1 MSSANQRT
9 LFQTWS
15 ASLCASGASK
25 MTHCFKKAPQ
35 RQKVGTNENQDKSQ
49 KREKEN
55 AYPSCSLWAE
65 VGRAIS
71 VNQSPQEARE
81 LDDDLMLIAADEA
94 EKSLENR
101 VESVADASKRG
112 SAGIHADLP
121 GYDSSSGK
129 VWIYPTNFPAR
140 DYQLKISEAALFQNT
155 LVCLPTGLGKTFI
168 AAVVMYN
175 FYRWYPSG
183 RIVFMAP
190 TKPLVAQ
197 QIEACYKVMGIPQQ
211 HMAELTGSIPAL
223 QRRELWRSRRVF
235 FLTPQVMMNDLSRNT
250 CPRSQVK
257 CVVIDEAHKALGN
270 HAYCQVV
277 RELWNQTKQF
287 RVLALSATPGG
298 DIKAVQQVI
307 SNLLI
312 SHIELRSEES
322 PDIQAYSHQRTL
334 EKIVVPLGES
344 LTEYQTRYLQVLE
357 KFTSRLTQ
365 MRVLNHYDLHA
376 LTKYQLILA
385 REQFRCN
392 PPPHIMGAQHGVLE
406 GDFAMCI
413 SLYHGYELLQQ
424 MGLRSLFLFTQNII
438 LGSKESSRARNELQ
452 HSPVFMALYRDMEDM
467 FLALTKGPNEQYF
480 YSHPKLQKLDEVVQQ
495 HFSTWSENSG
505 SCPDSGNISGGINTR
520 VIIFSSFRE
529 SVQEI
534 AEMLN
539 RHQPLIRV
547 MTFMGQ
553 ASAGKGVRGF
563 TQKEQL
569 EVVHRFRNGGFNVL
583 VSTCV
588 GEEGLDIGEVDLI
601 VCFDAQKSPIRLIQR
616 MGRTGR
622 RRQGRIVIILAEGR
636 EERTYN
642 QSQSNRRK
650 VNKCITG
657 NKHSFQMFPHSPR
670 MLPIG
675 VTPTLHKMH
684 ITCGNFESK
693 HTNHGSIKGRQSLPR
708 DTLSLLNPPAQEGGE
723 QECVKEDSFLNL
735 AEQALWTS
743 TMKLQENE
751 PQPVLRQS
759 SFLSV
764 SADSQPHEVCV
775 QSLVRDL
782 SLWEWRHWQNRP
794 LPTHRVEHSSRCL
807 HFTTIMDLLDRMKLR
822 EEADYKHDT
831 ELIAHLQKEDVVG
844 CKDDSRVPK
853 KTRGKAPQQKRSK
866 ATFLGQDFRTPI
878 STAKMETKE
887 VIDEEESKTHTTL
900 SASLTSI
907 KRKVSSD
914 NGFDIIQGK
923 EGLNAF
929 QCSYDSSAAD
939 MNVANGIS
947 GHSKVKLPAQE
958 EQLQN
963 CSGDSQGE
971 SIETKPDPPCNLHSE
986 CSSLEDMFYLPKW
999 NVYPTLH
1006 HLKQYSA
1013 ALRIILS
1020 NVKKFLSTPPPGIF
1034 GLTCLFN
1041 NQPAGLGEPKDTCYD
1056 PVEEIDQFQDF
1067 NIEAD
1072 QNYVHSDFV
1081 KSNMAADLPEPSDA
1095 PEINLKLA
1103 LLPGNR
1109 LSYGPAKMPNS
1120 PSWDVLFD
1128 DGLDGKEAYKKTDV
1142 LLESKKHVE
1151 FTDLDVSVNLFGDDE
1166 AFLQVTLPEIDT
1178 LKKTSVISNR
1188 QDVPQCGQT
1197 TPGVRHAS
1205 NSFNPS
1211 YSSESLML
1219 PQPIEKLAHQ
1229 KNSEAFDLSQDIF
1242 SVNFDLGF
1250 YLDSD
1255 EEETAEQGLSMATR
1269 PMADGEF
1276 PSLPLIQTSEPT
1288 NFTLGIAS
1296 TPKVCSM
1303 DRKAVSSLMAKTNLS
1318 PIVTESKNLVK
1329 SNASTPTPAF
1339 ASSNCTS
1346 LKIFPKEWS
1355 SQAQPCGTDNT
1366 SFRQSLLQTEKTL
1379 NQDPACSGTPSS
1391 DSEDEVVIR
1400 KQGHQGKVN
1409 PLASPE
1415 SEESEAESVYDFKQT
1430 SVTQH
1435 KVSRP
1440 CKRSHTTMKSKKAM
1454 HREGKQFL
1462 DEEAE
1467 LSEEGGSASSDEYDG
1482 EELDQSLQGFV
1493 VDTTQFSQ
1501 GLNDSEMHGFYLKSV
1516 KSPAIGNKFRM
1527 VYKSRCSKDI
1537 FSQVPEQDETYAEDS
1552 FVVSGS
1558 ELEEV
1563 GSAADEEEEE
1573 AEVEIMPEDSYVDG
1587 RRLYA
1592 TRHRIRLRQTRTTGE
1607 MADLQTKVPWKTKR
1621 SRIVQ
1626 MEDSSDSEEE
1636 GEGKKRKMLL
1646 AEETCISERPDEK
1659 SFKALQ
1665 LHSLPGFEH
1674 SQNVERSTKQVM
1686 QQQEEMTRQKFRNQ
1700 ALLSEKLDF
1709 KESLSTSLV
1718 TAQAAG
1724 ASFSVADGPV
1734 DFGVSIIQA
1743 PASPPC
1749 VSILV
1754 DSHCISSGA
1763 EIVSSLRLKHG
1774 AAVQVCSLVN
1784 CDFIVSNR
1792 MAVEWQS
1799 ESDIA
1804 NPQSRKRLQDR
1815 IQSLQALFDRVCFIV
1830 EKDRT
1835 KPGEPLRSF
1844 QRSRYYD
1851 STVAA
1856 LVRAGIRLL
1865 VSQGPEDTAA
1875 LLAELAQVEL
1885 RNGQAICVPLEVK
1898 GPRLQALQFYLTLPC
1913 VTYINAL
1920 YMCHRFS
1927 SVSHLVSSSVDAL
1940 QAGAYISRSR
1950 AEEIYRCLHY
1960 SCDTT
1965 LIKDVTSKNSL

>member
-1 MSSANQRT
+1 M
-9 LFQTWS
+9 
-15 ASLCASGASK
+15 
-25 MTHCFKKAPQ
+25 
-35 RQKVGTNENQDKSQ
+35 
-49 KREKEN
+49 
-55 AYPSCSLWAE
+55 
-65 VGRAIS
+65 
-71 VNQSPQEARE
+71 
-81 LDDDLMLIAADEA
+81 
-94 EKSLENR
+94 
-101 VESVADASKRG
+101 
-112 SAGIHADLP
+112 
-121 GYDSSSGK
+121 
-129 VWIYPTNFPAR
+129 
-140 DYQLKISEAALFQNT
+140 
-155 LVCLPTGLGKTFI
+155 
-168 AAVVMYN
+168 
-175 FYRWYPSG
+175 
-183 RIVFMAP
+183 
-190 TKPLVAQ
+190 
-197 QIEACYKVMGIPQQ
+197 
-211 HMAELTGSIPAL
+211 
-223 QRRELWRSRRVF
+223 
-235 FLTPQVMMNDLSRNT
+235 
-250 CPRSQVK
+250 
-257 CVVIDEAHKALGN
+257 
-270 HAYCQVV
+270 
-277 RELWNQTKQF
+277 
-287 RVLALSATPGG
+287 
-298 DIKAVQQVI
+298 
-307 SNLLI
+307 
-312 SHIELRSEES
+312 
-322 PDIQAYSHQRTL
+322 
-334 EKIVVPLGES
+334 
-344 LTEYQTRYLQVLE
+344 
-357 KFTSRLTQ
+357 RL
-365 MRVLNHYDLHA
+365 LNHHDLHT

-385 REQFRCN
+385 REQFRRN
-392 PPPHIMGAQHGVLE
+392 PPPHIMDAQHGVLE

-438 LGSKESSRARNELQ
+438 LGFKESSRARSELQ
-452 HSPVFMALYRDMEDM
+452 CSPVFMALYRDMEAM
-467 FLALTKGPNEQYF
+467 FLTLTKDPNEQYF
-480 YSHPKLQKLDEVVQQ
+480 YSHPKLQKLDEVVLQ
-495 HFSTWSENSG
+495 HFRTWSENSG
-505 SCPDSGNISGGINTR
+505 IGPDSGNISGEINTR

-622 RRQGRIVIILAEGR
+622 HRQGRIVIILAEGR

-657 NKHSFQMFPHSPR
+657 NKHSFRMFPHSPR
-670 MLPIG
+670 MLPVG
-675 VTPTLHKMH
+675 FTPTLHKMH

-723 QECVKEDSFLNL
+723 QKCVKQDSFLNL

-751 PQPVLRQS
+751 PQPILRQS
-759 SFLSV
+759 SFLSL
-764 SADSQPHEVCV
+764 SADSQHHEVCV

-807 HFTTIMDLLDRMKLR
+807 HFTTIMDLIDRMKLR
-822 EEADYKHDT
+822 EEAGYKHDT
-831 ELIAHLQKEDVVG
+831 EFIAHLQKEDN
-844 CKDDSRVPK
+844 DDSGVPK
-853 KTRGKAPQQKRSK
+853 NTKEKAPQQRSK
-866 ATFLGQDFRTPI
+866 PKIVGQDFRTNI

-887 VIDEEESKTHTTL
+887 VTDEEESKTDTTL
-900 SASLTSI
+900 SALLASI
-907 KRKVSSD
+907 KHTVSSD

-923 EGLNAF
+923 ESLDAF
-929 QCSYDSSAAD
+929 QCSYNSSVAE
-939 MNVANGIS
+939 MNVANGIRK
-947 GHSKVKLPAQE
+947 HSKVKLPAQG

-963 CSGDSQGE
+963 CSGDSQDE
-971 SIETKPDPPCNLHSE
+971 SIETNPDPPCNVHSE
-986 CSSLEDMFYLPKW
+986 CSTLEDMFYLQKW

-1013 ALRIILS
+1013 ALSIILS
-1020 NVKKFLSTPPPGIF
+1020 SVKQFLSRPPPGIF
-1034 GLTCLFN
+1034 GLTCSFN
-1041 NQPAGLGEPKDTCYD
+1041 SQPFGLGEPKGICYG
-1056 PVEEIDQFQDF
+1056 PAEEIDLFQDF
-1067 NIEAD
+1067 SIEGD
-1072 QNYVHSDFV
+1072 QNYMHSDFM
-1081 KSNMAADLPEPSDA
+1081 KSIAADLPESPDA

-1103 LLPGNR
+1103 LLPSNK
-1109 LSYGPAKMPNS
+1109 LSCGPAKTPNS

-1128 DGLDGKEAYKKTDV
+1128 GGLDGKEADKKTDL

-1151 FTDLDVSVNLFGDDE
+1151 FTDLDASVSLFGDDE
-1166 AFLQVTLPEIDT
+1166 AFLQVPLPEIDT
-1178 LKKTSVISNR
+1178 PKKTLIIYNR

-1197 TPGVRHAS
+1197 TPGVQH
-1205 NSFNPS
+1205 SFNVS
-1211 YSSESLML
+1211 DSSDSLAL
-1219 PQPIEKLAHQ
+1219 PQPVEKLAHQ
-1229 KNSEAFDLSQDIF
+1229 QNSEAFDWSQDIF

-1255 EEETAEQGLSMATR
+1255 EEETTEQGLGMATR
-1269 PMADGEF
+1269 PMADRFF
-1276 PSLPLIQTSEPT
+1276 PSFPLIQTNEPT
-1288 NFTLGIAS
+1288 NFNLGIAS
-1296 TPKVCSM
+1296 TPKVCS
-1303 DRKAVSSLMAKTNLS
+1303 KAVSSLMAKTNLS
-1318 PIVTESKNLVK
+1318 PIVTERKNLVK
-1329 SNASTPTPAF
+1329 SSASTPSPAF

-1355 SQAQPCGTDNT
+1355 SQAQPCGTDST
-1366 SFRQSLLQTEKTL
+1366 SFRQSLLQTKKTL
-1379 NQDPACSGTPSS
+1379 NKNPACSGTPSS

-1400 KQGHQGKVN
+1400 KRRLKGKVN
-1409 PLASPE
+1409 LLASPE
-1415 SEESEAESVYDFKQT
+1415 SEESEAESDYDFKHT
-1430 SVTQH
+1430 SVAQH

-1440 CKRSHTTMKSKKAM
+1440 CKRSHTMRKSKKAV
-1454 HREGKQFL
+1454 HREGRQFL

-1467 LSEEGGSASSDEYDG
+1467 LSEEGDSASSDEYDG

-1516 KSPAIGNKFRM
+1516 KSPVIGNKFRM
-1527 VYKSRCSKDI
+1527 VYKSRCSMNI

-1563 GSAADEEEEE
+1563 GSAAADEEEVE
-1573 AEVEIMPEDSYVDG
+1573 AAAEIMPEDSYIDG

-1592 TRHRIRLRQTRTTGE
+1592 TRHRMQLGQTRTTRE
-1607 MADLQTKVPWKTKR
+1607 MAGLRTKVPWKTKR

-1636 GEGKKRKMLL
+1636 GKKRKRLL
-1646 AEETCISERPDEK
+1646 AEVTCISERPNEK
-1659 SFKALQ
+1659 VFKAMQ

-1674 SQNVERSTKQVM
+1674 SQNVEKSTKQVM
-1686 QQQEEMTRQKFRNQ
+1686 QQQEEMTRQKS
-1700 ALLSEKLDF
+1700 LLSEKLDF
-1709 KESLSTSLV
+1709 KESVATSLV
-1718 TAQAAG
+1718 TARATG
-1724 ASFSVADGPV
+1724 ASLSAGGGPV
-1734 DFGVSIIQA
+1734 DFGVSIIRA
-1743 PASPPC
+1743 PASPAC

-1792 MAVEWQS
+1792 MAVKWQS

-1804 NPQSRKRLQDR
+1804 SPQNRKRLQDR

-1885 RNGQAICVPLEVK
+1885 RKGQAICVPLEVK
-1898 GPRLQALQFYLTLPC
+1898 GPQLQALQFYLTLPC
-1913 VTYINAL
+1913 VTYISAL

-1927 SVSHLVSSSVDAL
+1927 SVSHLVSSSLDAL
-1940 QAGAYISRSR
+1940 QAGVYISRSR

-1965 LIKDVTSKNSL
+1965 LIKDITSKSSL